1 MADQTNDIETENL
14 DEQPSTRLVD
24 QVVAFYLG
32 GQRYAIPIGAVQEIQ
47 QIVAFS
53 DVPSGGMGVV
63 GMVNMRGHV
72 IPAIDLRRLVG
83 LPPEEYSLETPM
95 IICRMRGQLAALIVD
110 QVEDVVDLPEGSLQ
124 AAPPMHALSSKMIGV
139 VRMPDGLIY
148 LLDVEQLLGG
158 LVAGGGW

>member
-14 DEQPSTRLVD
+14 DEQSSTGLVD

-32 GQRYAIPIGAVQEIQ
+32 GQRYAIPISAVQEIQ

-139 VRMPDGLIY
+139 ARMPDGLIY

>member
-1 MADQTNDIETENL
+1 
-14 DEQPSTRLVD
+14 
-24 QVVAFYLG
+24 
-32 GQRYAIPIGAVQEIQ
+32 
-47 QIVAFS
+47 
-53 DVPSGGMGVV
+53 
-63 GMVNMRGHV
+63 MRGHV